1 MFNKVKLK
9 KYLIGMFAA
18 IILMS
23 AVITAAGVFG
33 ILQQRSGMRTLV
45 YEDQAADSAVK
56 TCRIKANVAAR
67 DLREMLITEDQTK
80 RATMKA
86 NIEDSLNAIPEQI
99 ALFKKTHGEEDGLA
113 AQYEAAFNDW
123 IEIANRALTAIE
135 TGHERQAQTIILN
148 ECSPALNKM
157 VEIVKN
163 IDDTTTKDIEE
174 TENKLKTM
182 NRIYLIVLLGV
193 FVAVVIFSM
202 SMALQATRNI
212 TGITAKIM
220 DAVTALSKGD
230 LKAHMDYKGD
240 NEFGEL
246 AEKMNFSF
254 AELDRYVNA
263 IDYGMGEFSKG
274 NFTCDSPIQ
283 FLGDFKSIQA
293 SMERFQQKMND
304 TLVDLEVA
312 SSQVSAGSSQVA
324 DGAQALAQG
333 ATEQASSVQE
343 LSATIADISEHISNT
358 ADFSKQANELGVQA
372 GSVVERSKEEM
383 SHMIDAIRDIATA
396 SENIQKIIKAIDDI
410 AFQTNI
416 LALNAA
422 VEAARAGNA
431 GKGFAVVADEVR
443 NLAQKSAEAAKN
455 TTELIENSL
464 EHVAKG
470 EKLAESTGEAF
481 AEVAKFSDDILA
493 MVAKI
498 ADASQEQ
505 ALSISQISQG
515 VDQISSVVQMNS
527 ATSEQ
532 SAAASEELSGQAVFM
547 KSLIEQFQLKEKDG
561 STYQPE
567 KLPEH
572 SSAAKPADTAP
583 AAPAAPVGSQS
594 YDKY

>member
-1 MFNKVKLK
+1 
-9 KYLIGMFAA
+9 
-18 IILMS
+18 
-23 AVITAAGVFG
+23 
-33 ILQQRSGMRTLV
+33 
-45 YEDQAADSAVK
+45 
-56 TCRIKANVAAR
+56 
-67 DLREMLITEDQTK
+67 
-80 RATMKA
+80 
-86 NIEDSLNAIPEQI
+86 
-99 ALFKKTHGEEDGLA
+99 
-113 AQYEAAFNDW
+113 
-123 IEIANRALTAIE
+123 
-135 TGHERQAQTIILN
+135 
-148 ECSPALNKM
+148 
-157 VEIVKN
+157 
-163 IDDTTTKDIEE
+163 
-174 TENKLKTM
+174 
-182 NRIYLIVLLGV
+182 
-193 FVAVVIFSM
+193 
-202 SMALQATRNI
+202 
-212 TGITAKIM
+212 M

-263 IDYGMGEFSKG
+263 IDFGMGEFSKG
-274 NFTCDSPIQ
+274 NFTCESPIQ

-481 AEVAKFSDDILA
+481 TEVAKFSDDILA

-572 SSAAKPADTAP
+572 SSAAKTAD

>member
-23 AVITAAGVFG
+23 AVITVAGVFG
-33 ILQQRSGMRTLV
+33 ILQQKSGMNTLIN
-45 YEDQAADSAVK
+45 EELAADSAVK
-56 TCRIKANVAAR
+56 TCRIKANIAAR

-99 ALFKKTHGEEDGLA
+99 SLFKKTHGEEDGLA
-113 AQYEAAFNDW
+113 AQYETAFNDW

-135 TGHERQAQTIILN
+135 TGHERQAQTIIVN
-148 ECSPALNKM
+148 ECSPALSKLAD
-157 VEIVKN
+157 IVKE
-163 IDDTTTKDIEE
+163 IDAATSKDVEEMEGKIE
-174 TENKLKTM
+174 TM
-182 NRIYLIVLLGV
+182 NRIYLIVILAV
-193 FVAVVIFSM
+193 FVFAVIFSM
-202 SMALQATRNI
+202 SMALQATKNI

-263 IDYGMGEFSKG
+263 IDFGMGEFSKG
-274 NFTCDSPIQ
+274 NFTCESPIQ

-422 VEAARAGNA
+422 VEAARAANA
-431 GKGFAVVADEVR
+431 RKGFA
-443 NLAQKSAEAAKN
+443 
-455 TTELIENSL
+455 ELIENSL

-481 AEVAKFSDDILA
+481 TEVAKFSDDILA

>member
-1 MFNKVKLK
+1 MFNKMKLK
-9 KYLIGMFAA
+9 RYLTSMFTL

-23 AVITAAGVFG
+23 AVITAAGTFG
-33 ILQQRSGMRTLV
+33 LAQLRSNMNTLIN
-45 YEDQAADSAVK
+45 EELAADSAVK
-56 TCRIKANVAAR
+56 MCRIYANVAAR
-67 DLREMLITEDQTK
+67 DLREMLITADQTK
-80 RATMKA
+80 RAALKA
-86 NIEDSLNAIPEQI
+86 NIESSLSSVTEQI
-99 ALFKKTHGEEDGLA
+99 DIFKKAHGEEDGLA
-113 AQYEAAFNDW
+113 AKYETAFNDW
-123 IEIANRALTAIE
+123 FDIADRALNAIE
-135 TGHERQAQTIILN
+135 SGHERQAQGIIIN
-148 ECSPALNKM
+148 ECSPALSAM
-157 VEIVKN
+157 VEIVKE
-163 IDDTTTKDIEE
+163 IDKTTNTSSNALAQKIES
-174 TENKLKTM
+174 M
-182 NRIYLIVLLGV
+182 NRIYIIVILAV
-193 FVAVVIFSM
+193 FIAVAIVSIV
-202 SMALQATRNI
+202 MALKATKSI
-212 TGITAKIM
+212 SGVTAKIM

-230 LKAHMDYKGD
+230 LKAQMDYKGD

-254 AELDRYVNA
+254 AELNRYVNA
-263 IDYGMGEFSKG
+263 IDYGMEEFSKG
-274 NFTCDSPIQ
+274 NFTCECPIQ
-283 FLGDFKSIQA
+283 FLGDFENIQ
-293 SMERFQQKMND
+293 SCMESFQQKMND

-481 AEVAKFSDDILA
+481 TEVAKFSDDILA

-547 KSLIEQFQLKEKDG
+547 KSLIDQFQLKEKDG
-561 STYQPE
+561 SYREPVKAEPQ
-567 KLPEH
+567 
-572 SSAAKPADTAP
+572 
-583 AAPAAPVGSQS
+583 AAPAASSTDYSAPVSSS

>member
-23 AVITAAGVFG
+23 AVITAAGAFG
-33 ILQQRSGMRTLV
+33 ILQQKNGMNTLIN
-45 YEDQAADSAVK
+45 EELAADSAVK
-56 TCRIKANVAAR
+56 MCRIKANIAAR

-80 RATMKA
+80 RASMKA
-86 NIEDSLNAIPEQI
+86 NIENSLNEVSEQL
-99 ALFKKTHGEEDGLA
+99 ALFKKVTDNKELA
-113 AQYEAAFNDW
+113 AQYETAFNKW
-123 IEIANRALTAIE
+123 IEIAKRALTAIE
-135 TGHERQAQTIILN
+135 TGHERQAQTIIVN
-148 ECSPALNKM
+148 ECSPALS
-157 VEIVKN
+157 ELADIVKN

-174 TENKLKTM
+174 MESKLETM
-182 NRIYLIVLLGV
+182 NRIYLIVILGV
-193 FVAVVIFSM
+193 FVAAVIFSM
-202 SMALQATRNI
+202 SMALQATKNI

-263 IDYGMGEFSKG
+263 IDFGMGEFSKG
-274 NFTCDSPIQ
+274 NFTCESPIQ
-283 FLGDFKSIQA
+283 FLGDFKNIQA

-481 AEVAKFSDDILA
+481 TEVAKFSDDILA

-572 SSAAKPADTAP
+572 SSAAKTADTAP
-583 AAPAAPVGSQS
+583 AALVGSQS

>member
-1 MFNKVKLK
+1 
-9 KYLIGMFAA
+9 MFAA

-23 AVITAAGVFG
+23 AVITVAGVFG
-33 ILQQRSGMRTLV
+33 ILQQKSGMNTLIN
-45 YEDQAADSAVK
+45 EELAADSAVK
-56 TCRIKANVAAR
+56 TCRIKANIAAR

-99 ALFKKTHGEEDGLA
+99 SLFKKTHGEEDGLA
-113 AQYEAAFNDW
+113 AQYETAFNDW

-135 TGHERQAQTIILN
+135 TGHERQAQTIIVN
-148 ECSPALNKM
+148 ECSPALSKLAD
-157 VEIVKN
+157 IVKE
-163 IDDTTTKDIEE
+163 IDAATSKDVEEMEGKIE
-174 TENKLKTM
+174 TM
-182 NRIYLIVLLGV
+182 NRIYLIVILAV
-193 FVAVVIFSM
+193 FVFAVIFSM
-202 SMALQATRNI
+202 SMALQATKNI

-263 IDYGMGEFSKG
+263 IDFGMGEFSKG
-274 NFTCDSPIQ
+274 NFTCESPIQ

-464 EHVAKG
+464 EHVA
-470 EKLAESTGEAF
+470 T
-481 AEVAKFSDDILA
+481 
-493 MVAKI
+493 
-498 ADASQEQ
+498 
-505 ALSISQISQG
+505 ISGTPTNTVTPYSPRFL
-515 VDQISSVVQMNS
+515 V
-527 ATSEQ
+527 T
-532 SAAASEELSGQAVFM
+532 
-547 KSLIEQFQLKEKDG
+547 
-561 STYQPE
+561 
-567 KLPEH
+567 
-572 SSAAKPADTAP
+572 
-583 AAPAAPVGSQS
+583 
-594 YDKY
+594 